1 MTAFTHFSALDSVV
15 VSILDSSNVFNSCV
29 FDANA
34 LLPDFAGGET
44 HTFQKKGEEKGE
56 RKRKFKLLEGTQN
69 GKISFLSAPPAA

>member
-1 MTAFTHFSALDSVV
+1 VKFQIRESLYYDQHGTETEKPSGIDVLYTIS
-15 VSILDSSNVFNSCV
+15 L
-29 FDANA
+29 
-34 LLPDFAGGET
+34 GGGT